1 MDYRYLTESK
11 NEFNNF
17 LCGILVPHLYHG
29 IKGMLKYSENVS
41 NQIELKNK
49 KGAKIENP
57 GVINIFKKTLGGI
70 SNLNNH
76 EIEEEY
82 MRIKNSSGCAEWF
95 DNMVRA
101 SFKSYVLFL
110 TWDPQTSNSKYSDN
124 SIYETIIIKDFIHKC
139 YVISCN
145 YFKENPEIFI
155 SKHSKKEVFD
165 ILKQCIEMSIKKSL
179 PYNQIIQ
186 EFLNIEFDKTNEV
199 NSKEIQNIKSMVFE
213 MMNEKKYG
221 SRPEIKN
228 LIVDTGDDEFI
239 DLEDPE
245 YKKIQLEN
253 FINQQKMKEQNESN
267 GNFQGGSGIDLESE
281 SVSKRSVKSFIS
293 SKSFGTNKKAIDSDS
308 DSNSQTSNNSESE
321 SGQIEEPTSGQNQL
335 MSGTPEQSGST
346 QYDNVQKLDTDNQ
359 TSSLLSRAE
368 MKNKEINQMIGGNN
382 YTSESVSQPIN
393 STTSDDEVKTRN
405 KYIKNSKN
413 TKHNKH
419 TISHNHSQSL
429 TSDITNSNTKSSVVQ
444 ILSSPPAIRQK
455 TQDRMTDLFELAKR
469 NNELGSKTEKKSSS
483 IKVKRAN
490 GSMMSEKFDQVE
502 SFYDNM
508 IKL

>member
-29 IKGMLKYSENVS
+29 IRGMLKYSENVF

-82 MRIKNSSGCAEWF
+82 LRIKNSSGCVEWF

-110 TWDPQTSNSKYSDN
+110 TWDPQISNSKYSDN
-124 SIYETIIIKDFIHKC
+124 SIYETIGIKDFIHRC

-155 SKHSKKEVFD
+155 SKNSKKEVFD
-165 ILKQCIEMSIKKSL
+165 ILKQCVEMSIKKSL

-186 EFLNIEFDKTNEV
+186 EYLNIEFDKTNEV
-199 NSKEIQNIKSMVFE
+199 NSKEIQNIKSMVFNI
-213 MMNEKKYG
+213 MNEQKYG

-228 LIVDTGDDEFI
+228 LIVDTGGDEFV

-245 YKKIQLEN
+245 YKKAQLEN
-253 FINQQKMKEQNESN
+253 FINQEKMREQNKLN
-267 GNFQGGSGIDLESE
+267 GNFELTSDELP
-281 SVSKRSVKSFIS
+281 VSKSDVSKHSIKSYIS
-293 SKSFGTNKKAIDSDS
+293 SKSFEKNRKVVDESTSSDEMSGGNNEIDNDS
-308 DSNSQTSNNSESE
+308 IS
-321 SGQIEEPTSGQNQL
+321 SGQNQIQTNTHEQIAS
-335 MSGTPEQSGST
+335 SGTNEPNIT
-346 QYDNVQKLDTDNQ
+346 TNPDTGENQ

-368 MKNKEINQMIGGNN
+368 MKNKEITQMIGG
-382 YTSESVSQPIN
+382 SKSSSIVN
-393 STTSDDEVKTRN
+393 STTSEDNTN
-405 KYIKNSKN
+405 TNTNSKHKKN
-413 TKHNKH
+413 
-419 TISHNHSQSL
+419 L
-429 TSDITNSNTKSSVVQ
+429 TSNVASSDTGSKSSVVK
-444 ILSSPPAIRQK
+444 ILSEPPAIRQK
-455 TQDRMTDLFELAKR
+455 AQDRMTDLFELAKK
-469 NNELGSKTEKKSSS
+469 NGSGSNTKTDKKN
-483 IKVKRAN
+483 IKVKRVKN
-490 GSMMSEKFDQVE
+490 NMMSEKFDQAE